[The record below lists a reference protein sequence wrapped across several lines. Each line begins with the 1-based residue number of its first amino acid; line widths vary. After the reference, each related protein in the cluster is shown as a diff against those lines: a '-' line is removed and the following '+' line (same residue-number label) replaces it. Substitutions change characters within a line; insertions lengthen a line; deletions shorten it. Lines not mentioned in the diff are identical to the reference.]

1 MNGKENIIQRILDDA
16 EVKCTQIVD
25 NANKSAEQ
33 IVAQAKA
40 VSQSD
45 FALLQHKLEAQRND
59 KVNNAI
65 LQAQMESRKY
75 ALAQKQALIGQ
86 CYDKAKQS
94 LASLSDKERGAFLRN
109 VLTKFAEDGETVF
122 VNAND
127 SKLVTDKLLAE
138 TGKKLTLGKTT
149 AGIDGG
155 VILEGDG
162 YVKDLSLT
170 RLIDYAR
177 QNTEGAVAHALFGNE

>member
-33 IVAQAKA
+33 IVAQANA

-86 CYDKAKQS
+86 CYDKAKKA
-94 LASLSDKERGAFLRN
+94 LASLSDKEHGAFLRD
-109 VLTKFAEDGETVF
+109 VLAKFAEDGERVF

-127 SKLVTDKLLAE
+127 GKLVTDKLLAE
-138 TGKKLTLGKTT
+138 TGKKLTFGKTT
-149 AGIDGG
+149 ADIDGG